1 MEDAE
6 KMLEEQQRELERI
19 RNRRNGKMNTE
30 SLRKTLNFIF
40 LVLALAGIVL
50 YFYFPAHHVY
60 GLAVIALGMI
70 VKVIEFFVRFMF

>member
-30 SLRKTLNFIF
+30 GLRKALNFMF
-40 LVLALAGIVL
+40 LLLALAGLVL
-50 YFYFPAHHVY
+50 YFYFPDHHTY
-60 GLAVIALGMI
+60 GWAVITLGMI
-70 VKVIEFFVRFMF
+70 AKLIEFFVRFMF